1 MSNLEARS
9 LLVGIGIAGLIAL
22 IFGLLLSFIGY
33 SEGIGISLFG
43 LAVVIVALIGIAAS
57 DKIEYPWYGGSG
69 G

>member
-1 MSNLEARS
+1 M
-9 LLVGIGIAGLIAL
+9 LVGIGIAGLIAL

-43 LAVVIVALIGIAAS
+43 LAVVIVALIGFAAS